1 MIAIGDRPLDLA
13 DIRAALGGPI
23 RVSLPEAARARIL
36 RSAETVKRLLATGDA
51 IYGVNTG
58 FGKLAKTR
66 IAAADLDRLQ
76 VNIVRS
82 HAAGVG
88 APLEQGVTRLILL
101 MKLNAL
107 AQGASGI
114 SLAAMEAL
122 AALINAGADVNI
134 QNKERCALFGRAA
147 GGASAAAGA
156 AGALLRAGCTTLAN
170 RLWGV
175 GFPWGTLAVNVAG
188 SLAFGLLVG
197 LARTRGTITVGLE
210 TILLIG
216 LMGGFTTFSS
226 YAFQSMEMLTGGR
239 AVQAVAYVVVTNV
252 AALVA
257 VWLGLRIAGG
267 E

>member
-1 MIAIGDRPLDLA
+1 MHPVTHI
-13 DIRAALGGPI
+13 
-23 RVSLPEAARARIL
+23 V
-36 RSAETVKRLLATGDA
+36 LLA
-51 IYGVNTG
+51 
-58 FGKLAKTR
+58 L
-66 IAAADLDRLQ
+66 
-76 VNIVRS
+76 
-82 HAAGVG
+82 
-88 APLEQGVTRLILL
+88 
-101 MKLNAL
+101 
-107 AQGASGI
+107 
-114 SLAAMEAL
+114 
-122 AALINAGADVNI
+122 AGAV
-134 QNKERCALFGRAA
+134 GT
-147 GGASAAAGA
+147 
-156 AGALLRAGCTTLAN
+156 LLRAGCTTLATKV
-170 RLWGV
+170 LGV

>member
-1 MIAIGDRPLDLA
+1 MHPVTHI
-13 DIRAALGGPI
+13 
-23 RVSLPEAARARIL
+23 V
-36 RSAETVKRLLATGDA
+36 LLA
-51 IYGVNTG
+51 
-58 FGKLAKTR
+58 L
-66 IAAADLDRLQ
+66 
-76 VNIVRS
+76 
-82 HAAGVG
+82 
-88 APLEQGVTRLILL
+88 
-101 MKLNAL
+101 
-107 AQGASGI
+107 
-114 SLAAMEAL
+114 
-122 AALINAGADVNI
+122 AGAV
-134 QNKERCALFGRAA
+134 GT
-147 GGASAAAGA
+147 
-156 AGALLRAGCTTLAN
+156 LLRAGCTTLAKK
-170 RLWGV
+170 LLGV

>member
-1 MIAIGDRPLDLA
+1 MHPVTHI
-13 DIRAALGGPI
+13 
-23 RVSLPEAARARIL
+23 V
-36 RSAETVKRLLATGDA
+36 LLA
-51 IYGVNTG
+51 
-58 FGKLAKTR
+58 L
-66 IAAADLDRLQ
+66 
-76 VNIVRS
+76 
-82 HAAGVG
+82 
-88 APLEQGVTRLILL
+88 
-101 MKLNAL
+101 
-107 AQGASGI
+107 
-114 SLAAMEAL
+114 
-122 AALINAGADVNI
+122 AGAV
-134 QNKERCALFGRAA
+134 GT
-147 GGASAAAGA
+147 
-156 AGALLRAGCTTLAN
+156 LLRAGCTTLATK
-170 RLWGV
+170 LLGV

-197 LARTRGTITVGLE
+197 LARTRGTIAVGWE

>member
-1 MIAIGDRPLDLA
+1 MHPVTHI
-13 DIRAALGGPI
+13 
-23 RVSLPEAARARIL
+23 V
-36 RSAETVKRLLATGDA
+36 LLA
-51 IYGVNTG
+51 
-58 FGKLAKTR
+58 L
-66 IAAADLDRLQ
+66 
-76 VNIVRS
+76 
-82 HAAGVG
+82 
-88 APLEQGVTRLILL
+88 
-101 MKLNAL
+101 
-107 AQGASGI
+107 
-114 SLAAMEAL
+114 
-122 AALINAGADVNI
+122 AGAV
-134 QNKERCALFGRAA
+134 GT
-147 GGASAAAGA
+147 
-156 AGALLRAGCTTLAN
+156 LLRAGCTTLATKV
-170 RLWGV
+170 LGV

-197 LARTRGTITVGLE
+197 LARTRGTIAVGWE

>member
-1 MIAIGDRPLDLA
+1 MHPVTHIA
-13 DIRAALGGPI
+13 
-23 RVSLPEAARARIL
+23 
-36 RSAETVKRLLATGDA
+36 LLA
-51 IYGVNTG
+51 
-58 FGKLAKTR
+58 L
-66 IAAADLDRLQ
+66 
-76 VNIVRS
+76 
-82 HAAGVG
+82 
-88 APLEQGVTRLILL
+88 
-101 MKLNAL
+101 
-107 AQGASGI
+107 
-114 SLAAMEAL
+114 
-122 AALINAGADVNI
+122 AGAV
-134 QNKERCALFGRAA
+134 GT
-147 GGASAAAGA
+147 
-156 AGALLRAGCTTLAN
+156 LLRAGCTTLATKV
-170 RLWGV
+170 LGV

-197 LARTRGTITVGLE
+197 LARTRGTIAVGWE